1 MADWSFRSRQGLCAA
16 CGRGFVEGEAVFS
29 MLRLIED
36 ELQRGDL
43 CSNCFDRRDEASD
56 LIWWRTAHQ
65 EKKGGLRMD
74 FDLVLSLFDKLGEQK
89 KDGVLDLR
97 FLLAL
102 LLVRHRKLR
111 LTGVR
116 VRGKREYLQ
125 LRKPRT
131 KKEYEAEV
139 RELEAE
145 RRARLTTALGELMDP
160 TADGGGMGDLL
171 AALEE
176 PIPPVEDAEPA
187 AEAEPAPSGAAPE
200 TGQAS

>member
-74 FDLVLSLFDKLGEQK
+74 FDGFVFCLAFLPVAWSLRNRSWSAG
-89 KDGVLDLR
+89 
-97 FLLAL
+97 
-102 LLVRHRKLR
+102 
-111 LTGVR
+111 
-116 VRGKREYLQ
+116 
-125 LRKPRT
+125 
-131 KKEYEAEV
+131 
-139 RELEAE
+139 
-145 RRARLTTALGELMDP
+145 DP
-160 TADGGGMGDLL
+160 AVFEIGGMVSNVSCLPGL
-171 AALEE
+171 
-176 PIPPVEDAEPA
+176 P
-187 AEAEPAPSGAAPE
+187 
-200 TGQAS
+200 

>member
-1 MADWSFRSRQGLCAA
+1 MADWSFRSRQGLCAE

-29 MLRLIED
+29 MLRLEEE

-43 CSNCFDRRDEASD
+43 CSNCFDRRDEAGD
-56 LIWWRTAHQ
+56 LVWWRTAHQ
-65 EKKGGLRMD
+65 EKKGGMRMD
-74 FDLVLSLFDKLGEQK
+74 FELVLALFEKLGEQK

-116 VRGKREYLQ
+116 VRGKREFLQ

-131 KKEYEAEV
+131 KKDYEAEV
-139 RELEAE
+139 RELEFE
-145 RRARLTTALGELMDP
+145 RRARLTAALGELMDP
-160 TADGGGMGDLL
+160 TAEGGGMGDLL
-171 AALEE
+171 EALEK
-176 PIPPVEDAEPA
+176 PLPAVEEASEASLAEEGPTA
-187 AEAEPAPSGAAPE
+187 SAVEAD
-200 TGQAS
+200 QAS